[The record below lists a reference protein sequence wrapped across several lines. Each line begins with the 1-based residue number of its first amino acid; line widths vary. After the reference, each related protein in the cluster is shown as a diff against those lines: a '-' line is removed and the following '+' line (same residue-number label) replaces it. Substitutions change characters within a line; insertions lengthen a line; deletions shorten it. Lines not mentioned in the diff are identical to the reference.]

1 MGRLKKVANG
11 DVEKAKELLRKIENS
26 SKDLKEYYYVLFNN
40 LNILFENYPSLYKQI
55 EMIIKLPNNE
65 DAKTIAMLC
74 SELEDLM
81 LHFEDDE
88 YLKGYL

>member
-55 EMIIKLPNNE
+55 EMIIKL
-65 DAKTIAMLC
+65 M
-74 SELEDLM
+74 S
-81 LHFEDDE
+81 
-88 YLKGYL
+88 